1 MSKLAM
7 SVCVPCRRY
16 SNSCRSTLPGLGGK
30 EGAILS
36 RACTPVISSI
46 DTVRVAPSGE
56 VVAALW

>member
-1 MSKLAM
+1 
-7 SVCVPCRRY
+7 
-16 SNSCRSTLPGLGGK
+16 LPGLGGK